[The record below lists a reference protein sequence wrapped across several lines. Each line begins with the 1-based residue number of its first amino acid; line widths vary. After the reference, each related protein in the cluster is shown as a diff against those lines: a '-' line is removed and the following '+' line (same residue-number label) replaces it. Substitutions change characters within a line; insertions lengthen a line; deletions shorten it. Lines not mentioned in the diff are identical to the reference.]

1 MSDSLIVIETI
12 DIDFHL
18 IYLLLIMIL
27 IHLIKMDPLYKDVS
41 YYYNN
46 NENSYLFLVYLSVE
60 IAVLNY
66 AIVTLL

>member
-1 MSDSLIVIETI
+1 MSDSLIVIKTI
-12 DIDFHL
+12 DIDFHSISL
-18 IYLLLIMIL
+18 PLIMIL
-27 IHLIKMDPLYKDVS
+27 IHLIRRDPLYKDVS